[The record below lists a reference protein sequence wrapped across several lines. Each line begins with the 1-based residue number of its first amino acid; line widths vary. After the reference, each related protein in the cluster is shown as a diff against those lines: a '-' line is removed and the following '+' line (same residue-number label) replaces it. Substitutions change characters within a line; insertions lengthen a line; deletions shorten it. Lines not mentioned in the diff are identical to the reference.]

1 MSELSCESIWNV
13 FPNSV
18 FNQWQFQSELESSH
32 FVVSKTY
39 CSQGT
44 SRTFKAL
51 SKVFALL
58 DLCIQLFSAG
68 YKSEVCLWIECGN
81 QVLGGTDE
89 LIHKLQICMLEGKL
103 TMCCAK
109 KVMLPTKGLNT
120 TTTMNVT
127 NTNNND
133 QSLLRLQQI
142 LWSA

>member
-1 MSELSCESIWNV
+1 MGNV

-51 SKVFALL
+51 SK
-58 DLCIQLFSAG
+58 
-68 YKSEVCLWIECGN
+68 
-81 QVLGGTDE
+81 VLGGTDE

-127 NTNNND
+127 NTKNND

-142 LWSA
+142 L